1 MGDVSEL
8 GVGKGEL
15 EVGII
20 RDETTVGWVPGQ
32 AEEPVS
38 SAASLF

>member
-1 MGDVSEL
+1 MSDVSEL
-8 GVGKGEL
+8 GFGKGVF

-20 RDETTVGWVPGQ
+20 RDETTVGWVPGH

-38 SAASLF
+38 SDASLF